1 MSFDKPLPVQV
12 FGEEPRYTAIRID
25 VPDIRAPLSS
35 MGLASIEHFPGRW
48 TWMPTADVVAKA
60 VSVAP
65 PASDG
70 SVELASL
77 RAVIRDQR
85 ASADYFAGAVEQL
98 AAELR
103 TKFSL
108 PKPGMG

>member
-1 MSFDKPLPVQV
+1 MSFATALPQQI
-12 FGEEPRYTAIRID
+12 FGEEPRYTALRLD

-48 TWMPTADVVAKA
+48 TWMLTADA
-60 VSVAP
+60 VSKATAAAP
-65 PASDG
+65 APSDS

-85 ASADYFAGAVEQL
+85 ASAEYFAVAMEQL
-98 AAELR
+98 ASELR
-103 TKFSL
+103 TKFAL
-108 PKPGMG
+108 PKPGQ